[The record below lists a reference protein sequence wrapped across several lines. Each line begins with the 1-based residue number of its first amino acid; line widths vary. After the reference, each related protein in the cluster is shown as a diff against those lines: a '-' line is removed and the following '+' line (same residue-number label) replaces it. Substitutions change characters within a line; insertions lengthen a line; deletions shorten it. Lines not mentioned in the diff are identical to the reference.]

1 MMIASQPLLRLW
13 DFGGAPTPPPP
24 KNNNKGK
31 KIRLLSLSSSS
42 FLNSKKPLVKKLQ
55 SHILNS
61 FYKAQSQ
68 DINSGE

>member
-31 KIRLLSLSSSS
+31 KIRLLSLSLSQAAPFSTP
-42 FLNSKKPLVKKLQ
+42 KDHKVRKPTRKEAPI
-55 SHILNS
+55 SHP
-61 FYKAQSQ
+61 
-68 DINSGE
+68 